1 MPVVSGGYKMRQTE
15 SNLFGMQSLMILSKF
30 ELRILISD
38 LQIASYFLSTYEFSE
53 SKHLTF

>member
-15 SNLFGMQSLMILSKF
+15 NNLTRMQSLMILSKF

-38 LQIASYFLSTYEFSE
+38 LQNASYFLSTYDFI
-53 SKHLTF
+53 KNQYLTP